1 MIKSKFFR
9 VAVEGQTTDG
19 RKITREQI
27 AEMAANYDATK
38 YGARVWLEHI
48 RGLYAD
54 SSFPALGDVA
64 DLKAEQIQEGDLAG
78 KLALYAS
85 IVPTPELLAIN
96 QKRQKIYT
104 SIEMDTQ
111 FSDSGQAYM
120 YGLAITDSPA
130 SLGTEALQFSAQK
143 PDAEKLYAN
152 RKAKAENLFSSA
164 LEAEIEMENEQEHTP
179 PPSSENGFFS
189 KIKDMLKRDKADNKA
204 EFSAAIED
212 QNQAVTLI
220 AEEVVKLSAQL
231 EKLGSDDAASAEL
244 TALSEKFTALQT
256 ELAELKDTLGKQTQY
271 TQRPAATGGEGE
283 VLADC

>member
-1 MIKSKFFR
+1 
-9 VAVEGQTTDG
+9 
-19 RKITREQI
+19 
-27 AEMAANYDATK
+27 
-38 YGARVWLEHI
+38 
-48 RGLYAD
+48 
-54 SSFPALGDVA
+54 
-64 DLKAEQIQEGDLAG
+64 
-78 KLALYAS
+78 
-85 IVPTPELLAIN
+85 
-96 QKRQKIYT
+96 
-104 SIEMDTQ
+104 
-111 FSDSGQAYM
+111 
-120 YGLAITDSPA
+120 
-130 SLGTEALQFSAQK
+130 
-143 PDAEKLYAN
+143 
-152 RKAKAENLFSSA
+152 
-164 LEAEIEMENEQEHTP
+164 MENEQEHTP